1 MYLSRIRFTA
11 EGIRA
16 QCRSGIIANPF
27 REHQMIWNLFDNL
40 PDQTRDFL
48 YRRED
53 KSGKAPFYYLLS
65 ARVPE
70 TRNTYLTI
78 ETKIFEP
85 RLQAND
91 RLQFQLRANA
101 VITRKAGDNSKR
113 RIRRDIIEAKV
124 DEYKARYPDPADRP
138 PPSVMHQ
145 EAVEEWMKRQGEEH
159 GFDVSELLVVN
170 HSYHKVRKPGDDSLR
185 QFTSIDVLGSLTV
198 TDGERFMK
206 QLVKG
211 FGRSKAFGCGLMLV
225 RRA

>member
-53 KSGKAPFYYLLS
+53 KPGKAPFYYLLS
-65 ARVPE
+65 ARKPKAESGQLSVE
-70 TRNTYLTI
+70 TRR
-78 ETKIFEP
+78 FEP
-85 RLQAND
+85 SLRAGD
-91 RLQFQLRANA
+91 RLQFELRANA

-113 RIRRDIIEAKV
+113 RIRRDVIEAKV

-145 EAVEEWMKRQGEEH
+145 EAVEEWMKRQGEQH
-159 GFDVSELLVVN
+159 GFDVSELLVAN
-170 HSYHKVRKPGDDSLR
+170 HAYRKVRKPGDDNLR
-185 QFTSIDVLGSLTV
+185 QFASIDVFGSLTV
-198 TDGERFMK
+198 TDAERFMK

-211 FGRSKAFGCGLMLV
+211 F
-225 RRA
+225 